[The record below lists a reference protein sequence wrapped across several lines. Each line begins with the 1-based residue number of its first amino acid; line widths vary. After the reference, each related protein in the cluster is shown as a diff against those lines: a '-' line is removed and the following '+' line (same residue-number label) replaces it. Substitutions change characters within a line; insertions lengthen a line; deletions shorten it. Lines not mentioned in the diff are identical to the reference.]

1 MGLIN
6 KSYNTSSIM
15 WYNCLTFIGL
25 VIGLFLR
32 SEHDYN
38 PFDKY
43 VVITWGILS
52 IFGLVFTDLIA
63 LFYFMTMVS
72 MGWVMREIS
81 IYY

>member
-1 MGLIN
+1 
-6 KSYNTSSIM
+6 M

-25 VIGLFLR
+25 VIGHFLR
-32 SEHDYN
+32 CEHDYS

-52 IFGLVFTDLIA
+52 IFGLVFTDLTA